1 MRAWCRVPQVLAEA
15 MIGATTRSTVALRA
29 LPDLE
34 AIAKDLV
41 GRGKAAWPRI
51 GVEPKAFLA
60 HLGACI
66 EKSVSPSDP
75 SAREYTVTPDDVR
88 EALAEIHAQDLWLA
102 FACGHGNKIAI
113 GELDRQLEP
122 VVDTALARMKD
133 KVSVEDVAQLL
144 REKLL
149 VAKDGSAPKI
159 LDYSGRGPLGG
170 WMRIAAIRTALSLTR
185 HGDAAGMQA
194 VTREAL
200 LGVPAT
206 ATDPELD
213 HLRKR
218 YAKEFKEAFEAALA
232 ELTAEERNLLRLSLV
247 DQLSIDEIG
256 TVFGIHRATAA
267 RRVARAREI
276 VQERTRKIL
285 GQRLDVG
292 TAELRSIMGY
302 IRSHLDL
309 SIHRLLTADI
319 PDLPKSGKRGPP
331 PSKKKARA
339 SAPKGIAAR
348 SSSPKGISA
357 RSSRS
362 KGLGARSSSP
372 KGISTKSS
380 ISKKRR

>member
-1 MRAWCRVPQVLAEA
+1 
-15 MIGATTRSTVALRA
+15 MIGATTRTASALRSVR
-29 LPDLE
+29 DLE

-41 GRGKAAWPRI
+41 ARGKASWPRVA
-51 GVEPKAFLA
+51 VEPKAFVA
-60 HLGACI
+60 HLATCI
-66 EKSVSPSDP
+66 EESVQPEG
-75 SAREYTVTPDDVR
+75 ATVEATATDVK

-102 FACGHGNKIAI
+102 FACGQGNKAAIA
-113 GELDRQLEP
+113 ELDRQLEP
-122 VVDTALARMKD
+122 VVEAALARMKD

-149 VAKDGSAPKI
+149 VAKDGASPKI

-200 LGVPAT
+200 LAVPAV
-206 ATDPELD
+206 ASDPELD

-267 RRVARAREI
+267 RRVARAREV

-285 GQRLDVG
+285 SKRLDVG

-309 SIHRLLTADI
+309 SIQRLLAAD
-319 PDLPKSGKRGPP
+319 PEPSTTKSRKRR
-331 PSKKKARA
+331 PSPAPKKKARA
-339 SAPKGIAAR
+339 S
-348 SSSPKGISA
+348 SA
-357 RSSRS
+357 
-362 KGLGARSSSP
+362 
-372 KGISTKSS
+372 

>member
-1 MRAWCRVPQVLAEA
+1 VLAEA
-15 MIGATTRSTVALRA
+15 MIGATTRAAAALRA
-29 LPDLE
+29 VPDLE

-41 GRGKAAWPRI
+41 GRGKTAWPRI
-51 GVEPKAFLA
+51 NVDSKAFIA
-60 HLGACI
+60 HLGSCI
-66 EKSVSPSDP
+66 EESVVPTDGDGT
-75 SAREYTVTPDDVR
+75 YVVTPDDVKD
-88 EALAEIHAQDLWLA
+88 ALGEIHAQDLWLA
-102 FACGHGNKIAI
+102 FACGQGNKLAI

-122 VVDTALARMKD
+122 VVDAALARMKD

-149 VAKDGSAPKI
+149 VAKDGSPPKI

-206 ATDPELD
+206 ANDPELD

-232 ELTAEERNLLRLSLV
+232 QLTAEERNLLRLSLV

-267 RRVARAREI
+267 RRVARARET

-309 SIHRLLTADI
+309 SIQRLLTADV
-319 PDLPKSGKRGPP
+319 PDLPVT
-331 PSKKKARA
+331 KKKKVRS

-357 RSSRS
+357 RSSRA

-380 ISKKRR
+380 VSKKRR